1 VSTTSK
7 HAAVAR
13 VCESVLHEYEFHGA
27 IALRSALDR
36 KYTQLGEA
44 PRAVLRRVA
53 IFPGEFTLE
62 AASEVAIHGE
72 LRKAEIPGSVVEL
85 EANSLVE
92 SRGEAGSIRYRLPL
106 KTRAFALTKL
116 ASNSELDSA
125 ARSHAEY
132 LQHLFEDAEVQ
143 LDRQVATH
151 WIANY
156 GRLIDDVRAALDWA
170 FSPTGDPSIGVGL
183 TVAAIP
189 LWILSSRPDELCCR
203 IERALESKAAATH
216 SAREMQLRAAARLAG
231 MTVPAKTRLM

>member
-1 VSTTSK
+1 VSARSK
-7 HAAVAR
+7 SAAVAR
-13 VCESVLHEYEFHGA
+13 ASESALQEYEFRGA

-36 KYTQLGEA
+36 KYMQLGEA
-44 PRAVLRRVA
+44 SRAVLRRVA

-62 AASEVAIHGE
+62 AASSVAMYGE
-72 LRKAEIPGSVVEL
+72 LRKEEIPGSVVEL
-85 EANSLVE
+85 QANSLVE
-92 SRGEAGSIRYRLPL
+92 SRGEEGSIRYRLPA

-116 ASNSELDSA
+116 SSNSELDSA

-132 LQHLFEDAEVQ
+132 LQHLFEDAEVE
-143 LDRQVATH
+143 LDRQVATY
-151 WIANY
+151 WMADY
-156 GRLIDDVRAALDWA
+156 SRLIDDVRAALDWA

-189 LWILSSRPDELCCR
+189 LWILSSRSDELYCR

-231 MTVPAKTRLM
+231 MTVPVKTRFM